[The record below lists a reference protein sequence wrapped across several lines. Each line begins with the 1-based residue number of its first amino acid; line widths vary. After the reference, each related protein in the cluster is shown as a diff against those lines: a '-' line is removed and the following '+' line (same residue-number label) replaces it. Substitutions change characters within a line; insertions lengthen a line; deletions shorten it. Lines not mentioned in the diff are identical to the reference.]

1 MVTTSIVTGNDPTL
15 RPKSLFLAFRFENF
29 LDTISVVVVSRGGGV
44 EAVALVSPSGRPR
57 DRRATGTVPIVT
69 NGRRVRGGARPP
81 ASSRSQAGSSHTRP
95 DTARHRIYKKKR
107 DIAHANIDPSHS
119 KWYPYLG

>member
-57 DRRATGTVPIVT
+57 ARRGTDEGPTGDGLGSDRYERKTRA
-69 NGRRVRGGARPP
+69 RRSTPAGQQSLAGGLLTHPP
-81 ASSRSQAGSSHTRP
+81 GHGPTP
-95 DTARHRIYKKKR
+95 HI
-107 DIAHANIDPSHS
+107 
-119 KWYPYLG
+119 